1 MNPFTVAVSR
11 IIMPEL
17 PDLNPFVE
25 RLAELDRMMAEPDF
39 FSDSRKSATVAREHQ
54 KLSRLLELRDRFT
67 ATEKQLQENR
77 ELMADGSAD
86 EELREMA
93 QDEIPQLEESLEKLY
108 EEVLESMLP
117 PEPSDSRNTIMEI
130 RAGTGGDEAALF
142 AGDLFRM
149 YSRFAER
156 QGWKIEE
163 LSSSE
168 SEVGGFKEIIFL
180 VSGESVYRDLKWES
194 GVHRVQRVPATEA
207 GGRIHTSAATV
218 AVLPEA
224 EEVDVHIDPSELEI
238 TVARASGP
246 GGQGVNTTD
255 SAVQILHKP
264 TGMIVK
270 CADERSQL
278 KNKNKAMKVL
288 RSRLLEQ
295 KEREEQEKYA
305 ANRKSQVGS
314 GDRSE
319 RIRTYNFPQ
328 GRMTDHRINL
338 TLYSLEEMMEGS
350 LDPVIEGLQEADKKQ
365 RIASVLQ
372 AGSNN

>member
-1 MNPFTVAVSR
+1 
-11 IIMPEL
+11 MPEL
-17 PDLNPFVE
+17 PDIQPFKR
-25 RLAELDRMMAEPDF
+25 RLAELDARMADPDF
-39 FSDSRKSATVAREHQ
+39 YNDARKAAS
-54 KLSRLLELRDRFT
+54 LSREQQTLSHLTDKYAAYAKASEDLAENQALLDDDSADPDLQEL
-67 ATEKQLQENR
+67 AAEEVPQLKQQQKQLYKEILA
-77 ELMADGSAD
+77 LM
-86 EELREMA
+86 
-93 QDEIPQLEESLEKLY
+93 IP
-108 EEVLESMLP
+108 P
-117 PEPSDSRNTIMEI
+117 DPSDSRNTIVEI

-149 YSRFAER
+149 YNRYAENR
-156 QGWKIEE
+156 GWKVE
-163 LSSSE
+163 LMNVSE
-168 SEVGGFKEIIFL
+168 SEVGGFKEIGFL
-180 VSGESVYRDLKWES
+180 ISGTDVYRQLKFEA
-194 GVHRVQRVPATEA
+194 GVHRVQRVPVTES

-224 EEVDVHIDPSELEI
+224 EEVDVAIDPSELEI

-288 RSRLLEQ
+288 RSRLLEARQ
-295 KEREEQEKYA
+295 REEAAKYA
-305 ANRKSQVGS
+305 ANRKNQVGS

-328 GRMTDHRINL
+328 GRLTDHRINL
-338 TLYSLEEMMEGS
+338 TVYNLPEIVEGA
-350 LDPVIEGLQEADKKQ
+350 LDEVIGALQEADQKV
-365 RIASVLQ
+365 RIEELLERR
-372 AGSNN
+372 